1 MEQTITYK
9 PRNTCSSAIKVTVDE
24 GVVKKVQFVGGC
36 PGNTQGV
43 ARLSE
48 GRKVEEVIGVLEGIV
63 CPRTGALR
71 TSCPAELA
79 EALKQLR

>member
-1 MEQTITYK
+1 MEQTLTYK
-9 PRNTCSSAIKVTVDE
+9 THNVCSSSVSVTYED
-24 GVVKKVQFVGGC
+24 GIVKKVTFVGGC

-48 GRKVEEVIGVLEGIV
+48 GRKIEELIPILEGIV
-63 CPRTGALR
+63 CPRSGPAK

-79 EALKQLR
+79 KALKQIQ